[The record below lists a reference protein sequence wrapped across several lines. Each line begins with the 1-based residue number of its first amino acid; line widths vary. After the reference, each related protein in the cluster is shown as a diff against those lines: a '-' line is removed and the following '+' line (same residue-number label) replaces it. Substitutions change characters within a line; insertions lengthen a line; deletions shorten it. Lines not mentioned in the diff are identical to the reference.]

1 MKFDKVFCIHH
12 YASLLGFCN
21 KSLFYQNALTIQ
33 FFFHNLSKRY
43 FRKVYT
49 SLSFVIPVIVFTLA
63 YNIPK
68 FFELTTTTKTVSGD
82 VLGTKFEECITRVF
96 NNDTNLNSYV
106 SRDKTSINELS
117 NHSSTNDFTFNIS
130 TSKEDIFFV
139 AQQSTK
145 MILES
150 CCNCTKK
157 KFLDSSDN
165 ADCNAYKITSF
176 ILNLVEYLSDPEGR
190 HNLQTFQTVLN
201 VRWNM

>member
-1 MKFDKVFCIHH
+1 MVYFPISLSWDAAINHH
-12 YASLLGFCN
+12 FRR
-21 KSLFYQNALTIQ
+21 KHWLFNL
-33 FFFHNLSKRY
+33 FSHNLSKRY

-49 SLSFVIPVIVFTLA
+49 SLSFVVPVIVFTLA

-68 FFELTTTTKTVSGD
+68 FFELTTTTKTVSED
-82 VLGTKFEECITRVF
+82 VLGNKFEECITNVF
-96 NNDTNLNSYV
+96 HNNTNQNTYV
-106 SRDKTSINELS
+106 SRNKESLHELS
-117 NHSSTNDFTFNIS
+117 NHPMANDFTFNIS
-130 TSKEDIFFV
+130 TSKDDIFFV

-157 KFLDSSDN
+157 KFLDSSNN
-165 ADCNAYKITSF
+165 ADCNAYKISDF

-190 HNLQTFQTVLN
+190 HDLQTFQTVLN

>member
-1 MKFDKVFCIHH
+1 M
-12 YASLLGFCN
+12 
-21 KSLFYQNALTIQ
+21 
-33 FFFHNLSKRY
+33 
-43 FRKVYT
+43 
-49 SLSFVIPVIVFTLA
+49 SFVIPVIVFTLA

-82 VLGTKFEECITRVF
+82 ILGNKFDECITNLF
-96 NNDTNLNSYV
+96 NNGTNLNTYV
-106 SRDKTSINELS
+106 SRDKTSIFEHA

-130 TSKEDIFFV
+130 TLKEDIFFV

-165 ADCNAYKITSF
+165 ADCNASKISGF
-176 ILNLVEYLSDPEGR
+176 ILNLVEYLGDPEGR
-190 HNLQTFQTVLN
+190 HDLQTFKTVLN
-201 VRWNM
+201 VRWNMQMTLILEFLSLDNSIFHSVKDSIIIEEICHKFHIRYGLIHITGH

>member
-1 MKFDKVFCIHH
+1 MGIKHSNLFFPTLLYWDATINHYCSRIHW
-12 YASLLGFCN
+12 
-21 KSLFYQNALTIQ
+21 LFNL
-33 FFFHNLSKRY
+33 FSHNLSKHY

-82 VLGTKFEECITRVF
+82 VLGNKFEECITNVF
-96 NNDTNLNSYV
+96 NNGTNLNTYV
-106 SRDKTSINELS
+106 SRDKTSIYELS

-130 TSKEDIFFV
+130 TSKQDIFFV

-165 ADCNAYKITSF
+165 TDCNAYKISDF